1 MIFYHTEISAVTC
14 TKIILG
20 KIYIHVYVEEHLL
33 MVSFLFFFIQT
44 EYFQDDIFP
53 DTKVTY
59 EPVMSSTEWLSG
71 ANTPAKTI
79 SLKPKDMKLCK
90 FFLSPIFSFILN

>member
-1 MIFYHTEISAVTC
+1 MQI
-14 TKIILG
+14 
-20 KIYIHVYVEEHLL
+20 
-33 MVSFLFFFIQT
+33 

-59 EPVMSSTEWLSG
+59 EPVMSSREWLSG
-71 ANTPAKTI
+71 AITPAKTI

-90 FFLSPIFSFILN
+90 FFLNPIFSFILN

>member
-1 MIFYHTEISAVTC
+1 M
-14 TKIILG
+14 
-20 KIYIHVYVEEHLL
+20 YVEELL
-33 MVSFLFFFIQT
+33 FISSFLFFFIQT

-59 EPVMSSTEWLSG
+59 EPVMSSKEWLSG
-71 ANTPAKTI
+71 ANTSAKTI

-90 FFLSPIFSFILN
+90 LFLRLYTFELYFKSHI